1 MALSTTCKKMS
12 QLLEEIS
19 SDLAKAV
26 GGNKAAA
33 QRVRV
38 HTVALEK
45 VAKLYRKES
54 VADEKK
60 GGRKAKKK
68 SRCVLWCTDVLSI
81 DVSVN
86 LEGGKVSL
94 ALQWM
99 KISLERQ
106 YLTSWKT
113 AARFRSH

>member
-1 MALSTTCKKMS
+1 MALSATCKKMS

-26 GGNKAAA
+26 GGNKAAP

-68 SRCVLWCTDVLSI
+68 PAA
-81 DVSVN
+81 
-86 LEGGKVSL
+86 KKP
-94 ALQWM
+94 AA
-99 KISLERQ
+99 K
-106 YLTSWKT
+106 KAT
-113 AARFRSH
+113 AKKKPAAKKKK